1 MYILEGNIGAGK
13 TTFLR
18 LIAQHLPDIK
28 TIFEPVHNWQDTH
41 CGQSL
46 LANFYENPQRWAY
59 TFELLTLI
67 CRVQDH
73 LKEQQDTLTVK
84 IIERSIYSG
93 YYCFAH
99 NSYAQGF
106 MNDIEWYLYE
116 KWFSFLIMNKCA
128 APQGFIYLR
137 VSPEI
142 AYERIKKRNRSEEK
156 TLSFDYLKQIHK
168 RHEMFLTKKDGILTQ
183 LKRVPILVLNCNEDF
198 EENPTQ
204 LHRHLHAIESFLIQ
218 TGSLIQPYKHKHIH
232 QPPV

>member
-28 TIFEPVHNWQDTH
+28 TIFEPVHNWQDTQS
-41 CGQSL
+41 GQSL
-46 LANFYENPQRWAY
+46 LANFYQNPQRWAY
-59 TFELLTLI
+59 TFELFTLI

-73 LKEQQDTLTVK
+73 LKEQQDTKAVK
-84 IIERSIYSG
+84 VIERSIYSG

-116 KWFSFLIMNKCA
+116 KWFSFLIMNKCVS
-128 APQGFIYLR
+128 PQGFIYLR

-156 TLSFDYLKQIHK
+156 KLSFDYLKQIHK
-168 RHEMFLTKKDGILTQ
+168 RHEMFLMKKESILTS
-183 LKRVPILVLNCNEDF
+183 LKRVPVLVLNCNEDF
-198 EENPTQ
+198 EENPIQ
-204 LHRHLHAIESFLIQ
+204 LHRHFHTIESFLIQ
-218 TGSLIQPYKHKHIH
+218 TGSLIKPYKHKHIH
-232 QPPV
+232 QPL